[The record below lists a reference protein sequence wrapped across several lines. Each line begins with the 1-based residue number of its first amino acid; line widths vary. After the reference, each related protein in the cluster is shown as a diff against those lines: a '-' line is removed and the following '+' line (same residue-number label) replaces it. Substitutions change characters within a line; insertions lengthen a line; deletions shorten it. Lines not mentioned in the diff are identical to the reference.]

1 MWLRKSS
8 NAGGGPSK
16 ISTPPMCM
24 CELSPSWCRKEASV
38 DVRRSRCCCGIRSSR
53 AGSVSKGQPYLPGGP
68 REAVRR
74 GYRVGSA
81 AEPPMSWD
89 FSTDPEFQEKL
100 DWMREFVRERIWP
113 LETLIDELGYDGLKR
128 AVAPFAEEVRERGLW
143 AAHLDPELGGQGCGQ
158 VDLGLMHEI
167 LGTGRI
173 APLAFGNA
181 APDSGNSEILALAG

>member
-24 CELSPSWCRKEASV
+24 CELSPSWCRKEASM

-68 REAVRR
+68 PGRR
-74 GYRVGSA
+74 SEEGTDCGPAGALGSA

-128 AVAPFAEEVRERGLW
+128 AVAPFADEVRERGL
-143 AAHLDPELGGQGCGQ
+143 
-158 VDLGLMHEI
+158 
-167 LGTGRI
+167 
-173 APLAFGNA
+173 
-181 APDSGNSEILALAG
+181 